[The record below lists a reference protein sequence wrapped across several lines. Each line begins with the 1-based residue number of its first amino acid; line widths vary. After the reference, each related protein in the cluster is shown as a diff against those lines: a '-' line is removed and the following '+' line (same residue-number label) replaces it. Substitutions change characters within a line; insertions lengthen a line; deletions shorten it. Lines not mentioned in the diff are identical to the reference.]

1 MVSFFFKKHT
11 LPLKMRSY
19 GIMNLKDSYFSH
31 GKTNSCGVAFGFV
44 ATKAWN
50 ILNIRRDNLGRILVI
65 EVKLDDSIFVLINI
79 YNTESELLRTLK
91 NLVNILGT
99 FWDIQ
104 DKSADLGGD
113 FLGGVIFNPS
123 LDLEGGKPAAKN
135 RTIAKLIQ
143 IT

>member
-1 MVSFFFKKHT
+1 M
-11 LPLKMRSY
+11 
-19 GIMNLKDSYFSH
+19 MNLKDSYFSH

-44 ATKAWN
+44 GAKAWN
-50 ILNIRRDNLGRILVI
+50 ILNIRRDNLGHILVI
-65 EVKLDDSIFVLINI
+65 EVKLDDSIFVLTNI

-91 NLVNILGT
+91 NVMKILGT

-104 DKSADLGGD
+104 DKSAVLGGD
-113 FLGGVIFNPS
+113 FLGGVMFNPS
-123 LDLEGGKPAAKN
+123 LDLEGGKTAAKK